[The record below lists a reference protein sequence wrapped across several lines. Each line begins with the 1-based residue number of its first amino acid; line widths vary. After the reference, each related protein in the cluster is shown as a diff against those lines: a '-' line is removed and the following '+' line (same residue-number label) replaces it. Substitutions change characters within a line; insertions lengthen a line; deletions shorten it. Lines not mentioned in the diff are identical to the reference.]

1 MHLITLCKIKKKTN
15 VSRFRRNLLITIL
28 KLNFPFKVCR
38 HVFEAMDKLVEA
50 FVHALATEQ
59 HDAGV
64 EERLGE
70 LIVMNHRLLGSL
82 QVSNFALDTIVEV
95 ARANGFPCKLTG
107 GGGGGCCYVLLVGAN
122 HGQLIREL
130 SEKGFES
137 FTARLGSCGVT
148 LEEVGF

>member
-1 MHLITLCKIKKKTN
+1 M
-15 VSRFRRNLLITIL
+15 
-28 KLNFPFKVCR
+28 
-38 HVFEAMDKLVEA
+38 FEAIDKLVEA